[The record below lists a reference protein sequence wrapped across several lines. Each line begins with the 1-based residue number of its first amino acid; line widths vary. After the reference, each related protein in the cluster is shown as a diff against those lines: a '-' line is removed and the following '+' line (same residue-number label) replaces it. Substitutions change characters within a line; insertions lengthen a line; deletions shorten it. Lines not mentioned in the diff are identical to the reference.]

1 MSELRCKCGKE
12 ISKREKQL
20 NAGLCDACLQAALR
34 AEAKRIAKRL
44 GK

>member
-1 MSELRCKCGKE
+1 MKCKCGKE
-12 ISKREKQL
+12 ISRREKRL
-20 NAGLCDACLQAALR
+20 NAGLCDTCLQKALR